1 MPARRLQV
9 TELAEKLPDDID
21 ARRQHAVELRR
32 WLHRHPELSFNEAET
47 AARIVAELD
56 GLGIPCS
63 YPGPGGGVI
72 GRIETDP
79 ALPTVALRAEM
90 DALPGHDLTDSAY
103 RSVYA
108 DRMHACGHD
117 AHMTM
122 VLGAAAALADN
133 PPHGNVVLIFQPAE
147 ERGGGSR
154 VMIEGG
160 ALEGVRA
167 IFGGHV
173 THEWP
178 TGKIMIRKGAMTAQ
192 SDRFQIAIKGKG
204 GHGARPHEAI
214 DAVVIAALLITT
226 LQTLVSRQTNP
237 VHPSVITVGKVTAG
251 TAPNVIAES
260 AKLEGTIRTTF
271 PESRDHI
278 HKGIRRMVEAMGEL
292 HDAAI
297 HLELQQGYPPVIN
310 TPDEVGLV
318 RKCVRELYG
327 PDALTTSPHASMGS
341 EDFSFYL
348 QHVPGAFFRFG
359 ARRLEWEPMPLH
371 SPRFDIDEAV
381 LAIGA
386 EFFDA
391 IARRAL
397 RHYAA
402 VEP

>member
-1 MPARRLQV
+1 M
-9 TELAEKLPDDID
+9 TELAEKLPDDIE
-21 ARRQHAVELRR
+21 ARRQHAIELRR

-47 AARIVAELD
+47 AAQVVAELD
-56 GLGIPCS
+56 RLGIPCT

-72 GRIETDP
+72 GRITTDP
-79 ALPTVALRAEM
+79 ALPTIALRAEL
-90 DALPGHDLTDSAY
+90 DALPGTDLAEPVY
-103 RSVYA
+103 RSIYPG
-108 DRMHACGHD
+108 RMHACGHD

-122 VLGAAAALADN
+122 VLGAAAALAQN
-133 PPHGNVVLIFQPAE
+133 PPDGNVVLIFQPAE

-154 VMIEGG
+154 VMIDAG

-192 SDRFQIAIKGKG
+192 SDRFNITVKGKG

-260 AKLEGTIRTTF
+260 AELEGTIRTTF

-278 HKGIRRMVEAMGEL
+278 HKGIRRMAEAMGEL
-292 HDAAI
+292 HDAEI
-297 HLELQQGYPPVIN
+297 HLELQEGYPPVIN
-310 TPDEVGLV
+310 AAVEVDLV
-318 RKCVRELYG
+318 RRSVRELYG

-341 EDFSFYL
+341 EDFSYYL

-359 ARRLEWEPMPLH
+359 ARKPEWEPIPLH

-381 LAIGA
+381 LSIGA

-391 IARRAL
+391 VARRAL

-402 VEP
+402 ANP

>member
-1 MPARRLQV
+1 V
-9 TELAEKLPDDID
+9 TELAQKLPADVD
-21 ARRQHAVELRR
+21 ARRAHAVELRR

-47 AARIVAELD
+47 AARVVAELER
-56 GLGIPCS
+56 LGIPCT

-79 ALPTVALRAEM
+79 ALPTIALRAEL
-90 DALPGHDLTDSAY
+90 DALPGADLTDPGY
-103 RSVYA
+103 RSIYA

-122 VLGAAAALADN
+122 VLGAAALLAEQ
-133 PPHGNVVLIFQPAE
+133 PPDGNVVLIFQPAE

-154 VMIEGG
+154 VMIDAG

-167 IFGGHV
+167 IFAGHV
-173 THEWP
+173 TQEWP
-178 TGKIMIRKGAMTAQ
+178 TGRIMTRKGAMTAQ
-192 SDRFQIAIKGKG
+192 SDRFCITVKGKG

-214 DAVVIAALLITT
+214 DAVVIAALLIAT

-237 VHPSVITVGKVTAG
+237 AHPSVITVGKIVAG

-260 AKLEGTIRTTF
+260 AELEGTIRTTY
-271 PESRDHI
+271 PETRDHI
-278 HKGIRRMVEAMGEL
+278 HKGIRRMTEAMGEL
-292 HDAAI
+292 HDAEI
-297 HLELQQGYPPVIN
+297 HLELSEGYPPVIN
-310 TPDEVGLV
+310 TAEEVELV
-318 RKCVRELYG
+318 RTCVRDLFG

-341 EDFSFYL
+341 EDFSYYL

-359 ARRLEWEPMPLH
+359 ARRPEWEPMPLH

-391 IARRAL
+391 LARRAL
-397 RHYAA
+397 HRYATA
-402 VEP
+402 TP

>member
-1 MPARRLQV
+1 M
-9 TELAEKLPDDID
+9 TELAEKIPASD
-21 ARRQHAVELRR
+21 AARKAHGIALRR

-47 AARIVAELD
+47 AARVVAELER
-56 GLGIPCS
+56 LGIPCA

-72 GRIETDP
+72 GRITTDP
-79 ALPTVALRAEM
+79 SQPTIALRAEL
-90 DALPGHDLTDSAY
+90 DALPGGDLTDPTY
-103 RSVYA
+103 RSIYP

-117 AHMTM
+117 AHMTI
-122 VLGAAAALADN
+122 VLGAAALLAGR
-133 PPHGNVVLIFQPAE
+133 PPDGNVVFIFQPAE

-154 VMIEGG
+154 VMIEAG
-160 ALEGVRA
+160 ALEGIRA
-167 IFGGHV
+167 VFGGHV

-192 SDRFQIAIKGKG
+192 SDRFTISVKGKG

-237 VHPSVITVGKVTAG
+237 VHPSVITVGRIVAG
-251 TAPNVIAES
+251 TAPNVIAEF
-260 AKLEGTIRTTF
+260 AELEGTIRTTF

-278 HKGIRRMVEAMGEL
+278 HKGMRRMVEAMGEL
-292 HDAAI
+292 HDAEI
-297 HLELQQGYPPVIN
+297 HLALTEGYPPVIN
-310 TPDEVGLV
+310 TAEEVGLV
-318 RKCVRELYG
+318 RNCVRELFG
-327 PDALTTSPHASMGS
+327 PDALTTAPHASMGS
-341 EDFSFYL
+341 EDFSYYL
-348 QHVPGAFFRFG
+348 QRVPGAFFRFG
-359 ARRLEWEPMPLH
+359 ARRPDWEPMPLH

-391 IARRAL
+391 LARRAL

-402 VEP
+402 AGP

>member
-1 MPARRLQV
+1 V
-9 TELAEKLPDDID
+9 TELAEKLPADVD
-21 ARRQHAVELRR
+21 ARREHAVELRR
-32 WLHRHPELSFNEAET
+32 WLHRHPELSFGEAET
-47 AARIVAELD
+47 AARVVTELERLD
-56 GLGIPCS
+56 IPCS

-72 GRIETDP
+72 GRITTDP
-79 ALPTVALRAEM
+79 ALPTVALRAEL
-90 DALPGHDLTDSAY
+90 DALPGNDLTDPAY
-103 RSVYA
+103 RSIYS

-122 VLGAAAALADN
+122 VLGAAAALAQN
-133 PPHGNVVLIFQPAE
+133 PPDGNIVLVFQPAE

-154 VMIEGG
+154 VMIDAG
-160 ALEGVRA
+160 ALDDVRA

-192 SDRFQIAIKGKG
+192 SDRFYITVRGKG

-214 DAVVIAALLITT
+214 DAVVIASLLITT

-237 VHPSVITVGKVTAG
+237 VHPSVVTVGKIEAG

-260 AKLEGTIRTTF
+260 ARLEGTIRTTF
-271 PESRDHI
+271 PDTRDHI

-292 HDAAI
+292 HDAEI
-297 HLELQQGYPPVIN
+297 HLELNEGYPPVIN
-310 TPDEVGLV
+310 TDGEVELV
-318 RKCVRELYG
+318 RECVRSLYG
-327 PDALTTSPHASMGS
+327 LDALMTSPHASMGS
-341 EDFSFYL
+341 EDFSYYL

-359 ARRLEWEPMPLH
+359 ARRPDWEPIPLH

-381 LAIGA
+381 LPIGA

-391 IARRAL
+391 IARSAL
-397 RHYAA
+397 RHYGS

>member
-1 MPARRLQV
+1 M
-9 TELAEKLPDDID
+9 TELAEKLPADVE
-21 ARRQHAVELRR
+21 ARRHHAVALRR

-47 AARIVAELD
+47 AARVVAELER
-56 GLGIPCS
+56 LGIPCA

-79 ALPTVALRAEM
+79 ALPTIALRAEL
-90 DALPGHDLTDSAY
+90 DALPGNDLTNPQY
-103 RSVYA
+103 RSLNA

-122 VLGAAAALADN
+122 VLGAAATLAKQ
-133 PPHGNVVLIFQPAE
+133 PPDGNVVFIFQPAE
-147 ERGGGSR
+147 ESGGGSR
-154 VMIEGG
+154 VMIEAG
-160 ALEGVRA
+160 ALAGVRA

-192 SDRFQIAIKGKG
+192 SDRFNITIKGKG

-237 VHPSVITVGKVTAG
+237 VHPSVITVGKIVAG

-260 AKLEGTIRTTF
+260 AELEGTIRTTF
-271 PESRDHI
+271 PETRDHI
-278 HKGIRRMVEAMGEL
+278 HKGIRRMVEAMAEL
-292 HDAAI
+292 HDAVI
-297 HLELQQGYPPVIN
+297 QLQLSQGYPPVIN
-310 TPDEVGLV
+310 TPEEVGLV

-327 PDALTTSPHASMGS
+327 ADALTTSPHASMGS
-341 EDFSFYL
+341 EDFSYYL

-359 ARRLEWEPMPLH
+359 ARQPDWEPMPLH

-381 LAIGA
+381 LPIGA

-397 RHYAA
+397 HHYAA
-402 VEP
+402 DTT

>member
-1 MPARRLQV
+1 M
-9 TELAEKLPDDID
+9 TELAEKLPSGID
-21 ARRQHAVELRR
+21 TRREHAVDLRR
-32 WLHRHPELSFNEAET
+32 WLHRHPELSFSEAET
-47 AARIVAELD
+47 AARVVAELEH
-56 GLGIPCS
+56 LGIPYT

-79 ALPTVALRAEM
+79 ALPTIALRAEL
-90 DALPGHDLTDSAY
+90 DALPGHDLTDPLY
-103 RSVYA
+103 RSIYP

-122 VLGAAAALADN
+122 VLGAAASLAAR
-133 PPHGNVVLIFQPAE
+133 PPRGNVVLVFQPAE

-154 VMIEGG
+154 VMIDAG
-160 ALEGVRA
+160 ALAGVRA

-192 SDRFQIAIKGKG
+192 SDRFQITIRGKG
-204 GHGARPHEAI
+204 GHGARPHEAV

-237 VHPSVITVGKVTAG
+237 VHPSVITVGKITAG

-260 AKLEGTIRTTF
+260 AELEGTIRTTF

-278 HKGIRRMVEAMGEL
+278 HKGMRRMAEAMAEL
-292 HDAAI
+292 HEAEIRLD
-297 HLELQQGYPPVIN
+297 LQEGYPPVIN
-310 TPDEVGLV
+310 TPEEVALV
-318 RKCVRELYG
+318 RQCVRDLYG
-327 PDALTTSPHASMGS
+327 PDALATSPHASMGS
-341 EDFSFYL
+341 EDFSYYL
-348 QHVPGAFFRFG
+348 QRVPGAFFRFG
-359 ARRLEWEPMPLH
+359 ARRPEWEPVPLH

-386 EFFDA
+386 RFFDA

-402 VEP
+402 DEP

>member
-1 MPARRLQV
+1 M
-9 TELAEKLPDDID
+9 TDLAEKLPSDVE
-21 ARRQHAVELRR
+21 ARRHHAVALRR

-47 AARIVAELD
+47 AARVLAELER
-56 GLGIPCS
+56 LGIPCS

-79 ALPTVALRAEM
+79 SLPTVALRAEL
-90 DALPGHDLTDSAY
+90 DALPGNDLTNPAY
-103 RSVYA
+103 RSIYA

-122 VLGAAAALADN
+122 VLGAAATLAEQ

-154 VMIEGG
+154 VMIEAG
-160 ALEGVRA
+160 ALAGVRA

-192 SDRFQIAIKGKG
+192 SDRFDITIKGKG

-237 VHPSVITVGKVTAG
+237 VHPSVITVGRIVAG
-251 TAPNVIAES
+251 TAANVIAES
-260 AKLEGTIRTTF
+260 AELEGTIRTTI
-271 PESRDHI
+271 PESRDAI
-278 HKGIRRMVEAMGEL
+278 HRGIRRMTEAMGEL
-292 HDAAI
+292 HNAVI
-297 HLELQQGYPPVIN
+297 QLRLTEGYPPVIN
-310 TPDEVGLV
+310 TPDEVALV
-318 RKCVRELYG
+318 RSCVRELYG

-341 EDFSFYL
+341 EDFSYYL

-359 ARRLEWEPMPLH
+359 ARRPDWEPMPLH
-371 SPRFDIDEAV
+371 SPHFDIDEGV

-397 RHYAA
+397 RRYAA
-402 VEP
+402 SAT

>member
-1 MPARRLQV
+1 M
-9 TELAEKLPDDID
+9 TELAHKMPADVD
-21 ARRQHAVELRR
+21 ARREHAVELRR
-32 WLHRHPELSFNEAET
+32 WLHRHPELSFSEAET
-47 AARIVAELD
+47 AARIVAELER
-56 GLGIPCS
+56 LGIPSS
-63 YPGPGGGVI
+63 YAGPGSGVI

-79 ALPTVALRAEM
+79 ALPTIALRAEL
-90 DALPGHDLTDSAY
+90 DALPGHDLTNPAY
-103 RSVYA
+103 RSIYA

-122 VLGAAAALADN
+122 VLGAAATLVEQ
-133 PPHGNVVLIFQPAE
+133 PPHGNVVFVFQPAE

-154 VMIEGG
+154 VMIEAG

-237 VHPSVITVGKVTAG
+237 VHPSVITVGKVAAG

-260 AKLEGTIRTTF
+260 AELEGTIRTTF

-278 HKGIRRMVEAMGEL
+278 HRGIRRMAEAMGEL
-292 HDAAI
+292 HEADI
-297 HLELQQGYPPVIN
+297 RLELQEGYPPVIN
-310 TPDEVGLV
+310 TPGEVTLV

-341 EDFSFYL
+341 EDFSYYL

-359 ARRLEWEPMPLH
+359 ARRPDWEPMPLH

-381 LAIGA
+381 LGIGA

-391 IARRAL
+391 LTRRAL
-397 RHYAA
+397 QHYAA
-402 VEP
+402 DEP

>member
-1 MPARRLQV
+1 M
-9 TELAEKLPDDID
+9 TELAEKLPADVD
-21 ARRQHAVELRR
+21 ARREHVVELRR

-47 AARIVAELD
+47 AARVVSELER
-56 GLGIPCS
+56 LGIPCS

-72 GRIETDP
+72 GRLVTDP
-79 ALPTVALRAEM
+79 ALPTIALRAEL
-90 DALPGHDLTDSAY
+90 DALPGSDLTDPSY

-122 VLGAAAALADN
+122 VLGAAALLARD
-133 PPHGNVVLIFQPAE
+133 PPDGNVVLIFQPAE

-154 VMIEGG
+154 VMIDAG

-178 TGKIMIRKGAMTAQ
+178 TGKIMIRRGAMTAQ
-192 SDRFQIAIKGKG
+192 SDRFYITITGKG

-214 DAVVIAALLITT
+214 DAVVIAALLITV

-237 VHPSVITVGKVTAG
+237 VHPSVITVGKIEAG
-251 TAPNVIAES
+251 TAANVIAES

-271 PESRDHI
+271 PDTRDHI
-278 HKGIRRMVEAMGEL
+278 H
-292 HDAAI
+292 AAEVQ
-297 HLELQQGYPPVIN
+297 LELTQGYPPVIN
-310 TPDEVGLV
+310 TDGEVELV
-318 RKCVRELYG
+318 RDCVRGLYG
-327 PDALTTSPHASMGS
+327 PDALRTSPHPSMGS
-341 EDFSFYL
+341 EDFSYYL
-348 QHVPGAFFRFG
+348 QRVPGAFFRFG
-359 ARRLEWEPMPLH
+359 ARRPEWEPIPLH

-381 LAIGA
+381 LPIGA

-391 IARRAL
+391 ITRSAL
-397 RHYAA
+397 RHYGTGKS
-402 VEP
+402 

>member
-1 MPARRLQV
+1 
-9 TELAEKLPDDID
+9 
-21 ARRQHAVELRR
+21 
-32 WLHRHPELSFNEAET
+32 
-47 AARIVAELD
+47 
-56 GLGIPCS
+56 
-63 YPGPGGGVI
+63 
-72 GRIETDP
+72 
-79 ALPTVALRAEM
+79 
-90 DALPGHDLTDSAY
+90 
-103 RSVYA
+103 
-108 DRMHACGHD
+108 
-117 AHMTM
+117 
-122 VLGAAAALADN
+122 VLGAAAALVDD
-133 PPHGNVVLIFQPAE
+133 PPPGNVVLIFQPAE

-154 VMIEGG
+154 VMIDAG

-237 VHPSVITVGKVTAG
+237 VHPSVITVGKVIAG

-260 AKLEGTIRTTF
+260 AELEGTIRTTF

-278 HKGIRRMVEAMGEL
+278 HRGIRRMAEAMGEL
-292 HDAAI
+292 HDAEI
-297 HLELQQGYPPVIN
+297 RLELQEGYPPVIN
-310 TPDEVGLV
+310 TPGEVTLV

-341 EDFSFYL
+341 EDFSYYL

-359 ARRLEWEPMPLH
+359 ARRPDWEPIPLH

-381 LAIGA
+381 LGIGA

-391 IARRAL
+391 LARRAL
-397 RHYAA
+397 QHYAA
-402 VEP
+402 YEP

>member
-1 MPARRLQV
+1 V
-9 TELAEKLPDDID
+9 TELAEKLPADVD
-21 ARRQHAVELRR
+21 ARREHVVELRR

-47 AARIVAELD
+47 AARVVSELER
-56 GLGIPCS
+56 LGIPCS

-72 GRIETDP
+72 GRLVTDP
-79 ALPTVALRAEM
+79 ALPTIALRAEL
-90 DALPGHDLTDSAY
+90 DALPGSDLTDPSY

-122 VLGAAAALADN
+122 VLGAAALLARD
-133 PPHGNVVLIFQPAE
+133 PPDGNVVLIFQPAE

-154 VMIEGG
+154 VMIDAG

-178 TGKIMIRKGAMTAQ
+178 TGKIMIRRGAMTAQ
-192 SDRFQIAIKGKG
+192 SDRFYITITGKG

-214 DAVVIAALLITT
+214 DAVVIAALLITV

-237 VHPSVITVGKVTAG
+237 VHPSVITVGKIEAG
-251 TAPNVIAES
+251 TAANVIAES

-271 PESRDHI
+271 PDTRDHI

-292 HDAAI
+292 HAAEVQ
-297 HLELQQGYPPVIN
+297 LELSQGYPPVIN
-310 TPDEVGLV
+310 TDGEVELV
-318 RKCVRELYG
+318 RDCVRGLYG
-327 PDALTTSPHASMGS
+327 PDALRTSPHPSMGS
-341 EDFSFYL
+341 EDFSYYL
-348 QHVPGAFFRFG
+348 QRVPGAFFRFG
-359 ARRLEWEPMPLH
+359 ARRPEWEPIPLH

-381 LAIGA
+381 LPIGA

-391 IARRAL
+391 ITRSAL
-397 RHYAA
+397 RHYGTGKS
-402 VEP
+402 

>member
-1 MPARRLQV
+1 M
-9 TELAEKLPDDID
+9 TELAEKRPADVE
-21 ARRQHAVELRR
+21 ARRHHAVALRR

-47 AARIVAELD
+47 AARVVAEFER
-56 GLGIPCS
+56 LGIPCT

-79 ALPTVALRAEM
+79 SLPTVALRAEL
-90 DALPGHDLTDSAY
+90 DALPGTDLTDAAY
-103 RSVYA
+103 RSLFP

-122 VLGAAAALADN
+122 VLGAAATLAER
-133 PPHGNVVLIFQPAE
+133 PPDGNVVFIFQPAE

-154 VMIEGG
+154 VMIEAG
-160 ALEGVRA
+160 ALTGVRA

-178 TGKIMIRKGAMTAQ
+178 TGKIMIRNGAMTAQ
-192 SDRFQIAIKGKG
+192 SDRFNITIKGKG

-237 VHPSVITVGKVTAG
+237 VHPSVITVGKIVAG

-260 AKLEGTIRTTF
+260 AELEGTIRTTY
-271 PESRDHI
+271 PETREHI
-278 HKGIRRMVEAMGEL
+278 HKGIRRMTEAMGEL
-292 HDAAI
+292 HDAVI
-297 HLELQQGYPPVIN
+297 ELQLNEGYPPVIN
-310 TPDEVGLV
+310 TPDEVDLV
-318 RKCVRELYG
+318 RSCVRELYG

-341 EDFSFYL
+341 EDFSYYL

-359 ARRLEWEPMPLH
+359 ARRPDWEPMPLH

-381 LAIGA
+381 LSIGA
-386 EFFDA
+386 GFFDA

-397 RHYAA
+397 HHYAA
-402 VEP
+402 GAT